1 MKRHDTAIAVSIQPA
16 CRFATR
22 AFIAS
27 AGSVVLAV
35 CSGLAIAA
43 TPSADRAHGAH
54 IVTAWNKALLSAAE
68 KQDKFLTLKGV
79 RTAAMAHIAMAQT
92 ANRLTA
98 AATIDKAGKVTKSEA
113 NSGPSAIA
121 AATHA
126 AYTIVAAQYP
136 EQLSQWQ
143 ALNKRWLSTVKS
155 EAAKVA
161 GIAVGQRAADAVLK
175 SRAGD
180 GWNAEADYQ
189 WHPMAPGVYAE
200 FKEHSGTPEGF
211 IFGAGWANAKGFALE
226 KPDQFRSP
234 PPPDIKSQAY
244 VEAYQEVR
252 ELGRHNSA
260 TRTKD
265 QTHLAMW
272 WKDFAE
278 NSLNRLARDLTE
290 QEQLGLPRA
299 SRLFAMLNMS
309 IFDAY
314 VSVFNNKFHYNH
326 WRPYTA
332 IRWAENDGN
341 PATEAE
347 PDWTNTHQHTYAF
360 PSYPSAHGTAC
371 TAGMTVFADVLG
383 DDFEFVMRTPQ
394 VDAAG
399 PFSKKVA
406 MDPPTRKFSNFAQAA
421 RECAYSRIYLG
432 IHFRYD
438 SDAGLALG
446 KQVGEQV
453 LASDRWVLAGQ

>member
-1 MKRHDTAIAVSIQPA
+1 MKRRHSTIAVSVQPA
-16 CRFATR
+16 IQAATR
-22 AFIAS
+22 TGIAS
-27 AGSVVLAV
+27 VSSVVLAV
-35 CSGLAIAA
+35 CSGVAIAA
-43 TPSADRAHGAH
+43 TPSADSASAAQMV
-54 IVTAWNKALLSAAE
+54 IAWNKALLRAAE
-68 KQDKFLTLKGV
+68 KEDKFLTLKGV
-79 RTAAMAHIAMAQT
+79 RTAAMAHLAMART
-92 ANRLTA
+92 ANRLSSDVK
-98 AATIDKAGKVTKSEA
+98 IDKAGRVSQ
-113 NSGPSAIA
+113 SSQSPDPRAIA
-121 AATHA
+121 ATTQA
-126 AYTIVAAQYP
+126 AYTVVAAQYP

-143 ALNKRWLSTVKS
+143 ALNHRWLSTVKDDP
-155 EAAKVA
+155 EKVA
-161 GIAVGQRAADAVLK
+161 GIKVGQQAADAVLE

-180 GWNAEADYQ
+180 GWDAEADYR

-200 FKEHSGTPEGF
+200 FNEHSGTPKGF

-234 PPPDIKSQAY
+234 PPPDIKSQTY

-252 ELGRHNSA
+252 ELGRHQSA
-260 TRTKD
+260 TRTQD

-278 NSLNRLARDLTE
+278 NSLNRLARDLTN
-290 QEQLGLPRA
+290 QEQLDLPRA

-332 IRWAENDGN
+332 IRWAANDGN
-341 PATEAE
+341 PATNPE
-347 PDWTNTHQHTYAF
+347 PGWTNTHQHTYAF

-383 DDFEFVMRTPQ
+383 KDYAFVMRTPQ

-399 PFSKKVA
+399 PFSEKVA
-406 MDPPTRKFSNFAQAA
+406 MDPPTREFASFAQAA

-446 KQVGEQV
+446 RQVGEQV
-453 LASDRWVLAGQ
+453 LATHRWLLAGQ

>member
-1 MKRHDTAIAVSIQPA
+1 MKRHQTAIQL
-16 CRFATR
+16 ATR
-22 AFIAS
+22 INIKS
-27 AGSVVLAV
+27 IGPIVLAV
-35 CSGLAIAA
+35 CSGVAIAA
-43 TPSADRAHGAH
+43 TSSAANTHGEQM
-54 IVTAWNKALLSAAE
+54 VTAWNKALLSAAE
-68 KQDKFLTLKGV
+68 KEDKFLTLKGV
-79 RTAAMAHIAMAQT
+79 RTAAMAHLAMAQT
-92 ANRLTA
+92 TSHMSSNRLSSKANT
-98 AATIDKAGKVTKSEA
+98 DKAGQVSKLRL
-113 NSGPSAIA
+113 NPGLRAIA
-121 AATHA
+121 AATQA
-126 AYTIVAAQYP
+126 AYTIAAAQYP

-143 ALNKRWLSTVKS
+143 ALNKQWLSTVNDD
-155 EAAKVA
+155 AAKAA
-161 GIAVGQRAADAVLK
+161 GIKAGELAADAVLK

-180 GWNAEADYQ
+180 GWNAEADYR

-200 FKEHSGTPEGF
+200 FNDHSGTPKGF
-211 IFGAGWANAKGFALE
+211 VFGAGWANATGFALE
-226 KPDQFRSP
+226 NPDHFRSP

-278 NSLNRLARDLTE
+278 NSLNRLARDLTN
-290 QEQLGLPRA
+290 QEQLDLPRA

-332 IRWAENDGN
+332 IRWAANDGN

-347 PDWTNTHQHTYAF
+347 PNWTNTHQHTYAF

-371 TAGMTVFADVLG
+371 AAGMTVFADVLG
-383 DDFEFVMRTPQ
+383 EDYAFVMRTPQ

-399 PFSKKVA
+399 PFSDKVA
-406 MDPPTRKFSNFAQAA
+406 MNPPTRGFSNFAQAA

-438 SDAGLALG
+438 SDAGLVLG
-446 KQVGEQV
+446 RQVGEQV
-453 LASDRWVLAGQ
+453 LSSDRWLLAGQ